1 MDVSSQLTDSV
12 YIAIWN
18 DIASGG
24 KPFWILLS
32 LVLLFY
38 FKDEVKKVLTLFIDI
53 LTFRANKKT
62 KKYKQ
67 SDLKNHQLFKD
78 LDYWLSTGIE
88 AIHLISNDHSNNID
102 YIKGKEKIAKD
113 VIKVEFETLKES
125 FTKFINETDF
135 DNIDYEVCFQYLM
148 DTITKSKI
156 TQIHKLLK
164 LGVPKKFL
172 EKYEVF
178 SKVGYKILMDSLK
191 LLYQQNMDLD
201 VPTRMYLSLSN
212 IDGYLNICFNSIS
225 DTINSI
231 NGDLIG
237 EEYDGHIL
245 GRKRSHILK
254 PPSTQNTLAAIDK
267 CHEILK
273 MFNSSRVSVVKL
285 HNIEKDDYTTG
296 FHSCVYEVV
305 ANGVVSML
313 EKMQYVSNADNSQV
327 LTILKRRQNIAVDIT
342 KFTKDK
348 AQTLLDRGIVAVIMS
363 PIFNANK
370 LDGILCL
377 DYFSLEDFNKIIKME
392 KFDEKLNES
401 AELLSPYIIYPKDF
415 KY

>member
-12 YIAIWN
+12 YITIWN

-32 LVLLFY
+32 LILLFY
-38 FKDEVKKVLTLFIDI
+38 FKDEVKKFLTLFIDI
-53 LTFRANKKT
+53 LTFRAHKKT

-67 SDLKNHQLFKD
+67 SDLKNHQLFRD
-78 LDYWLSTGIE
+78 LDYWLTTGIE
-88 AIHLISNDHSNNID
+88 AIHLMSKDHTNDFD
-102 YIKGKEKIAKD
+102 YVKGKEKIAKD

-135 DNIDYEVCFQYLM
+135 DNIDYEVCYQYLM
-148 DTITKSKI
+148 DTITKAKI

-178 SKVGYKILMDSLK
+178 SKIGYKILMDSLK

-237 EEYDGHIL
+237 EEYDGRIL
-245 GRKRSHILK
+245 GRKRGHILK
-254 PPSTQNTLAAIDK
+254 PPSTQNALSAMDK

-273 MFNSSRVSVVKL
+273 MFNSARVSVVKL

-377 DYFSLEDFNKIIKME
+377 DYFSLEDFNKVIKME